1 MLALGRKRFEKITI
15 GDDIVV
21 TILKIGASVVTVG
34 VDAPKDVRILRSEL
48 QTQLQLQ
55 TEIVNARRVSDSQ
68 DAPGTNP

>member
-15 GDDIVV
+15 GNDIVV

-48 QTQLQLQ
+48 PEQLQ
-55 TEIVNARRVSDSQ
+55 TEIVNAGCVSDAH

>member
-15 GDDIVV
+15 GNDIVV

-48 QTQLQLQ
+48 PKQLQA
-55 TEIVNARRVSDSQ
+55 EIVNARRVSDSQ